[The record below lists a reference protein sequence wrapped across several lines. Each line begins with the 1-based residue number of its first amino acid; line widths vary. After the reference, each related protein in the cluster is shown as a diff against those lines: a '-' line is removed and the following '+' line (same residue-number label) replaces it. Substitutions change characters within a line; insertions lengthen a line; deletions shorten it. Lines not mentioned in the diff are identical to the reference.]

1 MTMQMKIQSEREDAA
16 IEATVK
22 TSQRYKVSD
31 DEIIENLMLDFDLTK
46 DEAKEKLFWH
56 DQEEANWE
64 MKMNEPIAIK
74 KLTDEEAQKFLP
86 ERSRKRSSSGNAQKV

>member
-56 DQEEANWE
+56 D
-64 MKMNEPIAIK
+64 
-74 KLTDEEAQKFLP
+74 
-86 ERSRKRSSSGNAQKV
+86 